1 MVPGVVLAA
10 LATIGLGLVL
20 GPESPLIA
28 IGSGVAVFIVKRAKR
43 DAPPTLLLV
52 LGAAGAFA
60 AISVVFGSPIMAAI
74 IIIEASGL
82 AGSTLALLLIP
93 GLIAAGIGSLVF
105 IGMAS
110 WTGLSTSAY
119 SLAPLPLAALGNPT
133 FGEIG
138 WTILLGARRRGP
150 HRCRAASS
158 VCGWL
163 VRCRGVRSPSSPSS
177 GSSSPARRS
186 SSPRSPT
193 RRRTSSCSPGRTP
206 SIRSSPTPGR
216 SRSRRSSCSSC
227 ARASPGASRSGRSEV
242 ARRFPAMFIGA
253 AGGLAA
259 SHLPGLPMSAA
270 VPVAMGAMLVSFLRL
285 PLSAIVIASL
295 LCASAGTG
303 VAPLVIVGVV
313 VAYLMTLALEGRLGS
328 AKPEP
333 PPAAAGSVS

>member
-1 MVPGVVLAA
+1 MVPGIVLAA
-10 LATIGLGLVL
+10 LATLGLGIVL

-28 IGSGVAVFIVKRAKR
+28 IGTGVALYVVKRAKS
-43 DAPPTLLLV
+43 DAPPNLLLV

-82 AGSTLALLLIP
+82 AGTTLALLLIP

-119 SLAPLPLAALGNPT
+119 SLAPLPLTAFGNPT

-138 WTILLGARRRGP
+138 WTILLGLAAALLTAPCRTVGLWVAGHVTAHRAFAIVPFVGFLVAGVAYVFAQITGETTNLVLFSGQDALNPLIANAGTFTVGTLILLVVGKGVAWGLSLGAFRG
-150 HRCRAASS
+150 
-158 VCGWL
+158 G
-163 VRCRGVRSPSSPSS
+163 
-177 GSSSPARRS
+177 
-186 SSPRSPT
+186 PT
-193 RRRTSSCSPGRTP
+193 
-206 SIRSSPTPGR
+206 
-216 SRSRRSSCSSC
+216 
-227 ARASPGASRSGRSEV
+227 
-242 ARRFPAMFIGA
+242 FPAMFIGA

-259 SHLPGLPMSAA
+259 SHLPGLPMSVA
-270 VPVAMGAMLVSFLRL
+270 VPVAIGAMLVSFLRL

-295 LCASAGTG
+295 LCAGAGAG

-313 VAYLMTLALEGRLGS
+313 VAYLATLALEGRLGA
-328 AKPEP
+328 AKHEP
-333 PPAAAGSVS
+333 SGTPTVS